1 MRQLRVFMVV
11 LVFFCCCANGLF
23 AQPNILYFM
32 KGMAQT
38 KDLNPA
44 RSGIKRGFYI
54 GLPLF
59 SKLDL
64 SANTNNWSYN
74 DLIHQGGGALADS
87 LVWDFNKYLSSL
99 DKNNFVTE
107 SVALTLVDLGWKRGK
122 AFYGFSWSER
132 EFSEPFFAKS
142 LVNLLYKGNAPYLG
156 STYHS
161 GYFGVGG
168 AHYREF
174 AFTYANDINKKL
186 RVGITG
192 KLLFGLSGIKTA
204 GLNFVAGMPDSGDEI
219 DLAAGGQAF
228 ISAPVEIRIVN
239 DHGYK
244 MYSKNN
250 FDLLPYLSNFGN
262 PGLAVDLGI
271 SNRVSEYFEF
281 SVSLLDLGF
290 ISWKQDVTVLKESGH
305 FLFKGINL
313 NTQTETN
320 HPPTATDARGLFL
333 ALRDSMRAVFLPVE
347 SNKGFTTML
356 PVKLYIA
363 GESIVNEDVSLGG
376 LIRIRTFNNHLHAS
390 LTASVNTKV
399 SEKVAF
405 SASYSV
411 LESTYDNLGLGA
423 SFRSGKVQFYTATDN
438 VISLFRPSSAR
449 NVNLR
454 IGVNLIFQ
462 EEPGRR
468 KGVYRR

>member
-1 MRQLRVFMVV
+1 MRKLRAIMAILLF
-11 LVFFCCCANGLF
+11 LCSWTNDLF

-38 KDLNPA
+38 KELNPA
-44 RSGIKRGFYI
+44 RAGIKRGFYI

-59 SKLDL
+59 SKLDI

-74 DLIHQGGGALADS
+74 DLIHRGSGAMADS
-87 LVWDFNKYLSSL
+87 LVWDFNRYLSSL

-107 SVALTLVDLGWKRGK
+107 SIALTLVDIGWKKGK

-132 EFSEPFFAKS
+132 EFTEPFFTKS
-142 LVNLLYKGNAPYLG
+142 LVNLLYYGNAPSLG

-168 AHYREF
+168 AQYREF
-174 AFTYANDINKKL
+174 AFTYANELSKKI

-192 KLLFGLSGIKTA
+192 KLLFGLAGIKTA
-204 GLNFVAGMPDSGDEI
+204 GLNFVAGMPDNGDQI

-228 ISAPVEIRIVN
+228 ISAPVNIRLVN

-244 MYSKNN
+244 LYAKNN
-250 FDLLPYLSNFGN
+250 FDLIPYLTNFGN

-271 SNRVSEYFEF
+271 SNKVNEYFEF

-290 ISWKQDVTVLKESGH
+290 ITWKQDVTVLKESGH

-320 HPPTATDARGLFL
+320 HPPSATDARGLFL
-333 ALRDSMRAVFLPVE
+333 ALRDTMRAIFLPVE
-347 SNKGFTTML
+347 SNKGFTTLL

-363 GESIVNEDVSLGG
+363 GESIVNEDVSIGG
-376 LIRIRTFNNHLHAS
+376 LVRIRTFNNRLHAS
-390 LTASVNTKV
+390 LTASVNTKLT
-399 SEKVAF
+399 EKVAL

-423 SFRSGKVQFYTATDN
+423 SFRSGKFQGYAATDN
-438 VISLFRPSSAR
+438 VFSLFRPATAR
-449 NVNLR
+449 NVSLR
-454 IGVNLIFQ
+454 IGINLIFQ
-462 EEPGRR
+462 DEPGRR
-468 KGVYRR
+468 KGIYRR